1 MGLSPCLYGPSLALS
16 AVTDLS
22 LNMCILVIGGV
33 CTFYCAMG
41 GLKAVLWTD
50 VLQAVLM
57 FIFVIAFYSAGVS
70 DAGGISNIYDRAM
83 SGGRLQIFN
92 FSLDFT
98 VRYTFWNCL
107 CRGFLYGFGGYGASQ
122 LEVQRLLSTN
132 DVKKAQRCLL
142 FSIIPVF
149 VFHSLSNLAG
159 LVLYSLYYLCDP
171 VLDKAQTG
179 LTKYDQMMP
188 YYIIRKFIAYPGLT
202 GLCIAGIFSG
212 SLSTISSILNCLST
226 VTMVDYVQ
234 PCFATIS
241 EKKNVLLAKTFSVLY
256 GLIGIGLA
264 FAFSYVQSLKQFGIT
279 LFALEGSAIVIF
291 LIGILTR
298 KADDKYHTVHLQ
310 WIPSHV
316 DIFGNEQADRGRKTY
331 AVCSKCET
339 QQASAEHILDC
350 LGLSKEDLTPLHF
363 LSSTF

>member
-1 MGLSPCLYGPSLALS
+1 MSTRYTLGIVDYLVILLFLLISAGIGLIFRFSSGKQRTMKEYLLAGRNMPIFPFLEIRFGKYTRYALSAVFFMQAIMGLSPCLYGPSLALS

-57 FIFVIAFYSAGVS
+57 FVFVIAFYSAG
-70 DAGGISNIYDRAM
+70 
-83 SGGRLQIFN
+83 
-92 FSLDFT
+92 
-98 VRYTFWNCL
+98 
-107 CRGFLYGFGGYGASQ
+107 
-122 LEVQRLLSTN
+122 
-132 DVKKAQRCLL
+132 
-142 FSIIPVF
+142 
-149 VFHSLSNLAG
+149 
-159 LVLYSLYYLCDP
+159 
-171 VLDKAQTG
+171 
-179 LTKYDQMMP
+179 MMP

-298 KADDKYHTVHLQ
+298 KADDKCVLLGMLFTYPIII
-310 WIPSHV
+310 WIAMGTLISGYIESPLELGRSNCSVSDDITMNWKNFTECSSFNNTANLNGTCFLPS
-316 DIFGNEQADRGRKTY
+316 EK
-331 AVCSKCET
+331 K
-339 QQASAEHILDC
+339 
-350 LGLSKEDLTPLHF
+350 
-363 LSSTF
+363 